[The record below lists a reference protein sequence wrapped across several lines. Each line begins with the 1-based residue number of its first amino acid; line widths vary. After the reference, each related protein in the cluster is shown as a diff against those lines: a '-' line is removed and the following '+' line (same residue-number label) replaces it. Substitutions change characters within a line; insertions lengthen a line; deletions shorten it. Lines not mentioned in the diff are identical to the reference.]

1 MGTKLSDAEKN
12 GLSDEELEAL
22 DDVEEGA
29 PADTAGEG
37 DQDDDDAAP
46 AAKADD
52 EDDDDTAPA
61 ADDKGASDDD
71 GDDDAAPAAAAAEDK
86 PADAPAADAGKPAV
100 SAESADADLGEIEQT
115 LEAPPIALVAV
126 PDISNYEAERGVLLD
141 ERKELRAKHRDGEI
155 SSDEYD
161 EKLDEINDKINA
173 LDRTKADAEHALRQN
188 ESVQTAQYQWTIQQV
203 KKDFKAEGIDY
214 DKNPVLM
221 QMWDTNVKALAAKE
235 ENATKTAEWFLRAA
249 HKLVKIEV
257 AKVAESLGFS
267 KGEAPA
273 PKGEKPA
280 APVDKKAAVKA
291 ATAARKP
298 DTSKVKGVGTLPA
311 AEASEVSGD
320 EFSDLDNL
328 TGVELERALAKMPE
342 DTANKYLRG

>member
-1 MGTKLSDAEKN
+1 MGTKLSDNEKS

-29 PADTAGEG
+29 PADTAGQG
-37 DQDDDDAAP
+37 DEDDDNAPAATGDDDDDAD
-46 AAKADD
+46 AKASADD
-52 EDDDDTAPA
+52 AD
-61 ADDKGASDDD
+61 ADDKA
-71 GDDDAAPAAAAAEDK
+71 GDDDAAAAAATAEDK
-86 PADAPAADAGKPAV
+86 PADAPAADAGKPA
-100 SAESADADLGEIEQT
+100 ATADSTTEELGEIEQT

-126 PDISNYEAERGVLLD
+126 PDTSNYEAERGVLLD
-141 ERKELRAKHRDGEI
+141 ERKELRAKHRDGDI

-161 EKLDEINDKINA
+161 EKLDAINDKINA
-173 LDRTKADAEHALRQN
+173 LDRTKADADAALRQN

-203 KKDFKAEGIDY
+203 KKDFKNEGIDY

-221 QMWDTNVKALAAKE
+221 QMWDTNVKQLAAKE

-257 AKVAESLGFS
+257 AKVAQSLGFS
-267 KGEAPA
+267 KGESVKADTDTQ
-273 PKGEKPA
+273 KPA
-280 APVDKKAAVKA
+280 TADKKAAVKA

-328 TGVELERALAKMPE
+328 TGVDLERALAKMPE

>member
-1 MGTKLSDAEKN
+1 MATKLSDTEKS

-29 PADTAGEG
+29 PADTAGEVDADDDG
-37 DQDDDDAAP
+37 AAPAASDDDDDDDAAP
-46 AAKADD
+46 AADD
-52 EDDDDTAPA
+52 AS
-61 ADDKGASDDD
+61 ADDKA
-71 GDDDAAPAAAAAEDK
+71 GDDDAAAAPAAAEGK
-86 PADAPAADAGKPAV
+86 PADAQAADAGKPAV
-100 SAESADADLGEIEQT
+100 PAAVEDADLGEIEQT
-115 LEAPPIALVAV
+115 LEAPPIALVTV
-126 PDISNYEAERGVLLD
+126 PDVSNYEAERGVLLD
-141 ERKELRAKHRDGEI
+141 ERKELRAKHRDGDI

-161 EKLDEINDKINA
+161 DKLDAINDRIAA
-173 LDRTKADAEHALRQN
+173 LDRTKADAEHALKQN

-203 KKDFKAEGIDY
+203 KKDFKSEGIDY

-221 QMWDTNVKALAAKE
+221 QMWDTNVKQLAAKE

-249 HKLVKIEV
+249 HKLVKLEV
-257 AKVAESLGFS
+257 AKVAESLGFM
-267 KGEAPA
+267 KGDAPA

-280 APVDKKAAVKA
+280 APAVDKKAAVKA

-311 AEASEVSGD
+311 AEASDVSGD

-328 TGVELERALAKMPE
+328 TGVDLERALAKMPE

>member
-1 MGTKLSDAEKN
+1 MTKLSDTEKS

-22 DDVEEGA
+22 DEVEEGA
-29 PADTAGEG
+29 PADTTDQG
-37 DQDDDDAAP
+37 DQDDDDAA
-46 AAKADD
+46 
-52 EDDDDTAPA
+52 T
-61 ADDKGASDDD
+61 GDD
-71 GDDDAAPAAAAAEDK
+71 GDDESSEPAGSDDEGGDDGVQAAPAPAEGEPAAPQE
-86 PADAPAADAGKPAV
+86 ADAGKPA
-100 SAESADADLGEIEQT
+100 ATAAPADAELGEIEQT
-115 LEAPPIALVAV
+115 LEAPPIALVNV

-141 ERKELRAKHRDGEI
+141 ERKELRQKHRDGDI

-161 EKLDEINDKINA
+161 DKLDAINDKINA
-173 LDRTKADAEHALRQN
+173 LDRTKADADAALRQN

-221 QMWDTNVKALAAKE
+221 QMWDANVKALAVKE

-249 HKLVKIEV
+249 HKLVKLEV

-267 KGEAPA
+267 KGESVKTDAE
-273 PKGEKPA
+273 PKKPVKA
-280 APVDKKAAVKA
+280 DTKAAVKA

-311 AEASEVSGD
+311 AEASDVSGD

-328 TGVELERALAKMPE
+328 TGVDLERALAKMPE